1 LELEVV
7 DVARAQRVKL
17 EAYERIDPRVL
28 NELRSVEDLE
38 RALEMLPHNSEKGF
52 NGLQRELRR
61 GERTEIDDVCG
72 VIRDVGQRHGL
83 DMRLTSRLIEL
94 IHDIEERRRTQGFDL
109 LRELQPA
116 AEQMLAERTRAERSR
131 ASGGA

>member
-61 GERTEIDDVCG
+61 GARTEIDAVCG
-72 VIRDVGQRHGL
+72 VIRDVGQQHGL
-83 DMRLTSRLIEL
+83 PMRLTSRLIEL
-94 IHDIEERRRTQGFDL
+94 IHDVEEGRRKQGFDL

-116 AEQMLAERTRAERSR
+116 AEQALAVRTHTTV
-131 ASGGA
+131 